1 MENIILR
8 AMRTFDESVCAPEY
22 ARNQLAIE
30 IIIPEPPVFI
40 NELAVRVYSED
51 YQLIGADV
59 YSPSSQKTPRKVR
72 FIVLSDTF
80 WDENLYHIFVFQNG
94 LPNGLFLCLPR
105 LLTRYGKKRSWMNWN
120 HIPTRSFLSSASARP
135 TGGKTCTL
143 NSSTFLQPKK

>member
-30 IIIPEPPVFI
+30 IIFPEPPVFI

-80 WDENLYHIFVFQNG
+80 
-94 LPNGLFLCLPR
+94 
-105 LLTRYGKKRSWMNWN
+105 
-120 HIPTRSFLSSASARP
+120 
-135 TGGKTCTL
+135 
-143 NSSTFLQPKK
+143 